1 MPIIPDLSIYHLYIK
16 ATHLLCN
23 LLFNYMIHTHNLTSK
38 LQPNTM
44 SQPVG
49 IVTGGASG
57 IGLAVT
63 KHLLTRGYKVVIADV
78 NDSEGERLA
87 SSLGSNA
94 IFQHTD
100 VSSFEQQRALFDRA
114 FKWGGNRLDFLAA
127 NAGVD
132 DRQSLYETEEK
143 VDENGLPLEL
153 NLKTVKVCLDA
164 AFQGIWLF
172 KWYARRNKVPGG
184 KVVITAS
191 AAGL

>member
-1 MPIIPDLSIYHLYIK
+1 
-16 ATHLLCN
+16 
-23 LLFNYMIHTHNLTSK
+23 
-38 LQPNTM
+38 M

-63 KHLLTRGYKVVIADV
+63 KHLLSRGYKVVIADLNNV
-78 NDSEGERLA
+78 EGERLA
-87 SSLGSNA
+87 TTLGSNV
-94 IFQHTD
+94 IYQHTD
-100 VSSFEQQRALFDRA
+100 VSSFSQQRALFDRA

-132 DRQSLYETEEK
+132 DRQSMYETDEK
-143 VDENGLPLEL
+143 LDEDGLPLEL
-153 NLKTVKVCLDA
+153 NLKTVRVCLDA

-172 KWYARRNKVPGG
+172 KHYARKNKVLGG
-184 KVVITAS
+184 KIVITAS